1 MTRPCTC
8 ALGADPNC
16 PRDHAVEAE
25 REHSAID
32 EAKAVLFSL
41 RAFREAAETALHY
54 EELHAALHLAMDAD
68 DAIEESRIR
77 RAIWNEHAEVLIAAQ
92 SQGYHR
98 VSAAHRIKRMFQA
111 DEHQQFPER
120 IRVRSTTFPARTGV
134 STEATGTP
142 AAGSLSSDTRAAA

>member
-1 MTRPCTC
+1 MTVSAHTHNAHLDPPCTRE
-8 ALGADPNC
+8 
-16 PRDHAVEAE
+16 RDE
-25 REHSAID
+25 REQSAID

-120 IRVRSTTFPARTGV
+120 IRVRSPFPPTAPAPRLDGAA
-134 STEATGTP
+134 SP
-142 AAGSLSSDTRAAA
+142 AADLSSDIRSAA